1 MRILVVS
8 DLHYRLPHYDW
19 LLGAAERVDAVA
31 LVGDLAD
38 VVSPVPHDVQTVVVT
53 KYLGL
58 LAERT
63 RVFAASGQ
71 PRPRRAR
78 CPRGAGRLLA
88 AAARSERPAR
98 GRELCRHRGHEGDR
112 LSVVGRTRRP
122 GRRSPPSSPR
132 RRSTGPPGGSGSTT
146 RRRPARS
153 CATTAGVPSRTR
165 TSRTGS
171 PSTRPTSSSAATS
184 TRRRGP
190 RTAPGTPGSATP
202 GCSTP
207 ARRSGRCP
215 PTSPSTWRRGRPT
228 GSASTSRGRSTSVEG
243 PVGQWSWSW
252 SPSGSRAEPVVLG
265 GAWWWT
271 SWSRIWST
279 IPRCPPASEN
289 CCFTSTR

>member
-63 RVFAASGQ
+63 RVFAASGNHDLDGPGAHGEQ
-71 PRPRRAR
+71 VASWLRRLDRSGLHVDGSSVDIGDTRVTVCPWWDGPTTREEVGRPARRGGGRPARPVGLALPRAAGRHGPVPRRPAYVPGPGPRGLDRRAR
-78 CPRGAGRLLA
+78 
-88 AAARSERPAR
+88 
-98 GRELCRHRGHEGDR
+98 
-112 LSVVGRTRRP
+112 
-122 GRRSPPSSPR
+122 
-132 RRSTGPPGGSGSTT
+132 T
-146 RRRPARS
+146 RRRPLRPHPPGAVDRERLLAR
-153 CATTAGVPSRTR
+153 
-165 TSRTGS
+165 
-171 PSTRPTSSSAATS
+171 
-184 TRRRGP
+184 
-190 RTAPGTPGSATP
+190 
-202 GCSTP
+202 P
-207 ARRSGRCP
+207 ARRHLGVQ
-215 PTSPSTWRRGRPT
+215 RRQGDRAGARSHHPRPGGAARPT

-243 PVGQWSWSW
+243 PGGQWSW
-252 SPSGSRAEPVVLG
+252 SPSGSRAEPVVVG